1 MLTSA
6 QRLDRRLTTD
16 WDAVVGD
23 ARGERV
29 VRESVDGAGEREDD
43 SSERDGARGEF
54 AGESYCAREKQ

>member
-1 MLTSA
+1 M
-6 QRLDRRLTTD
+6 
-16 WDAVVGD
+16 GD

-54 AGESYCAREKQ
+54 AGESDCAREKQ